1 MKIAPNFKAF
11 NISAKGMGFEKK
23 RMDLIAENIANLN
36 TTKTEN
42 GSAYKRKFLQVTNKD
57 SFDNVLKNE
66 KLALRLKT
74 GSNSHIS
81 KMDEVDAAPGKKGG
95 LSQQVMEDKN
105 VGETVYMPEHPDADA
120 DGYVEMPNVNVVN
133 EMVDMIASTRSYEAN
148 LEAFNASKQ
157 IAKDS
162 LEI

>member
-1 MKIAPNFKAF
+1 MKISPNFQAF
-11 NISAKGMGFEKK
+11 NISAKGMGLEKK

-36 TTKTEN
+36 TTKTEK
-42 GSAYKRKFLQVTNKD
+42 GTAYKRKYLQITSNGK
-57 SFDNVLKNE
+57 FGNVLDKE
-66 KLALRLKT
+66 KLSLRLKT
-74 GSNSHIS
+74 GNNNHINR
-81 KMDEVDAAPGKKGG
+81 MNDENPAKGKKGN
-95 LSQQVMEDKN
+95 LSQEVLEDKT
-105 VGETVYMPEHPDADA
+105 VGETVYMPEHPDADS